1 MECVV
6 YIIAK
11 ANQVGV
17 AAAVAEVVEVN
28 VVQVY
33 IAVQVVV
40 DMTSAVH
47 VVVVVVVVHEQ
58 QRQEGI
64 LAKVHG
70 LFITDKEKDIKP
82 KNKKI
87 S

>member
-6 YIIAK
+6 HIIAK

-17 AAAVAEVVEVN
+17 AVAEVVEVN

-33 IAVQVVV
+33 IAVHVVVV

-47 VVVVVVVVHEQ
+47 VVVVVVVHEQ

>member
-6 YIIAK
+6 HIIVK
-11 ANQVGV
+11 AYQAVV

-28 VVQVY
+28 AVHIY
-33 IAVQVVV
+33 I
-40 DMTSAVH
+40 AVH
-47 VVVVVVVVHEQ
+47 VVVDNMTITVHVVVVLVHEQ

-70 LFITDKEKDIKP
+70 LFITDMKTK
-82 KNKKI
+82 
-87 S
+87 